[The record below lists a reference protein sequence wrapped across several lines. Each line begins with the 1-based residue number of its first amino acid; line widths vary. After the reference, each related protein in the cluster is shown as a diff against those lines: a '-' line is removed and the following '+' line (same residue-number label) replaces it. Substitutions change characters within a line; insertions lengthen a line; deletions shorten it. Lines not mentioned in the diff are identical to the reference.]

1 MSVPIHPDWLLER
14 ATDSGLRV
22 RVFTP
27 EVATQDPLPVGVYG
41 GWASGNIEAEEATC
55 IHVAVQ
61 VPSIIIAV
69 AYRLAPEFKAPAA
82 HNDAVDALIW
92 AWKNV
97 SGLGGDQTRL
107 FTIGG
112 SAGGNLAISV
122 VLKTLDQEIN
132 VTGIVAIVPVTVHP
146 DGVPSKHRSAYKS
159 YAESVA
165 TPVINKTTMDIFF
178 GTYNALSIRPAL
190 VDILLENYGAAPTD
204 PSISLLCNP
213 RIGEL
218 PPTYLVSCTADPL
231 RDDARLFKQELDNHK
246 VPNKITEYEGMPH
259 YFWIFPQLKQRAQFL
274 DDLVNGIW
282 FILGQ

>member
-1 MSVPIHPDWLLER
+1 MSVPIHPDWVLLEQGLGSRPVLLSSIEEIREASNHIADNLNPTYPVLNPKPRIVEER

-41 GWASGNIEAEEATC
+41 GWASGSIEAEEATC

-159 YAESVA
+159 
-165 TPVINKTTMDIFF
+165 
-178 GTYNALSIRPAL
+178 
-190 VDILLENYGAAPTD
+190 
-204 PSISLLCNP
+204 
-213 RIGEL
+213 
-218 PPTYLVSCTADPL
+218 
-231 RDDARLFKQELDNHK
+231 
-246 VPNKITEYEGMPH
+246 
-259 YFWIFPQLKQRAQFL
+259 
-274 DDLVNGIW
+274 
-282 FILGQ
+282 